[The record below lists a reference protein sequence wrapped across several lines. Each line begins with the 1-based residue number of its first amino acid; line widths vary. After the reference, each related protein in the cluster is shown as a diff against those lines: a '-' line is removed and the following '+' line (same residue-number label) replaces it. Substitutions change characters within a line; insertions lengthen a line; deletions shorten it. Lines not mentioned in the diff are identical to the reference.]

1 MLTKAVQSF
10 VAVVTLAFA
19 GAVGAAPVQLAPG
32 DVLGTYDV
40 VNGDPFVI
48 HTVASNRDESGQ
60 PNSQP
65 YSANYFY
72 ELVVN
77 AFNSLTTFVL
87 GGTSNETVPVR
98 YYLWQD
104 ANPALGAAQ
113 IAAIG
118 SPDMGVSQGALTETV
133 PYLTV
138 GQNFHY
144 SLPQGQYVLQIQKT
158 ASGWESI
165 TTKVSAVPL
174 PGALWMFGAAL
185 VGFVGF
191 SSRRKL

>member
-1 MLTKAVQSF
+1 M
-10 VAVVTLAFA
+10 LAFA
-19 GAVGAAPVQLAPG
+19 GTAVAASV
-32 DVLGTYDV
+32 DIIDTYKV
-40 VNGDPFVI
+40 VNGGSFTI
-48 HTVASNRDESGQ
+48 QTVASDRDESGQ
-60 PNSQP
+60 PNGQP

-72 ELVVN
+72 ELVVD

-98 YYLWQD
+98 YFLWED
-104 ANPALGAAQ
+104 TNPTEGVGTAQ
-113 IAAIG
+113 IAAVG
-118 SPDMGVSQGALTETV
+118 TPGAGMSQGALMETV

-138 GQNFHY
+138 GQNFQY

-158 ASGWESI
+158 VSGWETI
-165 TTKVSAVPL
+165 TTNVSAVPL

>member
-1 MLTKAVQSF
+1 M
-10 VAVVTLAFA
+10 LAFA
-19 GAVGAAPVQLAPG
+19 GAAGAAPVQLTPG
-32 DVLGTYDV
+32 DILGSYEV
-40 VNGDPFVI
+40 VNGDAFTI
-48 HTVASNRDESGQ
+48 QTIASNRDENGQ
-60 PNSQP
+60 PNGQP

-77 AFNSLTTFVL
+77 AFHSLTTFVL
-87 GGTSNETVPVR
+87 GGTGNETVPVR

-104 ANPALGAAQ
+104 VNPVLGAAQ
-113 IAAIG
+113 IAAVG
-118 SPDMGVSQGALTETV
+118 TPGAGVSQGALTETV

-138 GQNFHY
+138 GQNFQY

-165 TTKVSAVPL
+165 TTNVSAVPL

>member
-1 MLTKAVQSF
+1 M
-10 VAVVTLAFA
+10 LAFA
-19 GAVGAAPVQLAPG
+19 GTAGAAPVQLTPS
-32 DVLGTYDV
+32 DMLGTYDV
-40 VNGDPFVI
+40 VNGNSFAI
-48 HTVASNRDESGQ
+48 HTIASNRDGNGQ
-60 PNSQP
+60 PNGQP
-65 YSANYFY
+65 YSVNYFY

-104 ANPALGAAQ
+104 TNPALGTAQ
-113 IAAIG
+113 IAALG
-118 SPDMGVSQGALTETV
+118 SPGMGVSQGALTETL

-138 GQNFHY
+138 GQNFQY

-165 TTKVSAVPL
+165 TTNVSAVPL